1 MFGMLRGLWQY
12 RSFIGSSI
20 KNEFIARFARSRL
33 GGLWMIIHP
42 LTQVA
47 IYALILSNVLAAKL
61 PGIDNKYAYALYLM
75 AGMLAWNLFSEIISR
90 CLTIFIENGNLMK
103 KMRFPRIAL
112 PVIVVGSCL
121 LNNLLL
127 FVAVMGVFAILGH
140 APNVQMFWL
149 IPMALTVT
157 ALAVGLGLVLG
168 VLNVFLRDIGQVV
181 PIVLQVLFWFTP
193 IVYSVNII
201 PEGLRGALIYNPMY
215 PLVTS
220 YQSVLVYGTAPAM
233 EHLASA
239 FVLALILMLLGLF
252 LFRRAAPEMVDAL

>member
-1 MFGMLRGLWQY
+1 MFGMLRGLWGY
-12 RSFIGSSI
+12 RSFVINSI

-61 PGIDNKYAYALYLM
+61 PGVDNKYAYALYLM
-75 AGMLAWNLFSEIISR
+75 AGMLAWNLFSEIVLR
-90 CLTIFIENGNLMK
+90 CLTVFIENGNLMK

-127 FVAVMGVFAILGH
+127 FVAVLAVFAILGH
-140 APNVQMFWL
+140 FPTLQMFWL
-149 IPMALTVT
+149 VPLTLAVV

-201 PEGLRGALIYNPMY
+201 PETLRGALVYNPLY
-215 PLVTS
+215 PLVTA
-220 YQSVLVYGTAPAM
+220 YQSVMVYG
-233 EHLASA
+233 ASPTLQQVAVA
-239 FVLALILMLLGLF
+239 FALALCLMVLGLF
-252 LFRRAAPEMVDAL
+252 LFRRAAPEMVDSL

>member
-1 MFGMLRGLWQY
+1 MLGMLRGLWQY

-42 LTQVA
+42 LAQVA

-75 AGMLAWNLFSEIISR
+75 AGMLAWNLFSEIVSR

-127 FVAVMGVFAILGH
+127 FVAVLAVFAILGH
-140 APNVQMFWL
+140 EPTMQMLWL
-149 IPMALTVT
+149 IPMTLAVV

-168 VLNVFLRDIGQVV
+168 ILNVFLRDIGQVV

-201 PEGLRGALIYNPMY
+201 PEGLRGMLIYNPLY
-215 PLVTS
+215 PLVVS
-220 YQSVLVYGTAPAM
+220 YQSIMVYGTSPSLQDALFAFT
-233 EHLASA
+233 LA
-239 FVLALILMLLGLF
+239 FCLMALGLF
-252 LFRRAAPEMVDAL
+252 LFRRAAPEMVDSL

>member
-1 MFGMLRGLWQY
+1 MFGMLRGLWEY
-12 RSFIGSSI
+12 RSFVISSI

-42 LTQVA
+42 LAQVA

-75 AGMLAWNLFSEIISR
+75 AGMLAWNLFSEIVSR

-127 FVAVMGVFAILGH
+127 FVAVLAVFAILGH
-140 APNVQMFWL
+140 SPTLQMIWL
-149 IPMALTVT
+149 IPMTFAVVALG
-157 ALAVGLGLVLG
+157 VGLGLVLG

-181 PIVLQVLFWFTP
+181 PIVLQILFWFTP

-201 PEGLRGALIYNPMY
+201 PEGLRSALIYNPMY

-220 YQSVLVYGTAPAM
+220 YQNILVYGNSPDT
-233 EHLASA
+233 HHIVSA
-239 FVLALILMLLGLF
+239 FCLAFGLMLLGLF